1 MEKENLN
8 KQICIMGAGSFGTAI
23 YNLLKNK
30 GLDVALWSKG
40 FDVKSYVE
48 NKDFVIFAIPAQSFR
63 EVFTLAAPY
72 IGDAICI
79 NLAKGIEI
87 GSLKLLSQVAKE
99 ILPDCKYVALSGPS
113 HAEEVSIGL
122 PTSVSIASSNEEIL
136 KEVQNVMFTEFF
148 RVYINN
154 DIVGVE
160 LGGSIKN
167 VIAVVAGI
175 SDGCKLGDNARAAM
189 MTRGLAEIA
198 RLGVAMGANPLTFA
212 GLSGMGDLVVTCTSD
227 HSRNRRCGML
237 IGAGVPLDDAVKQ
250 IGQVVEGIPTCYAA
264 YELSK
269 KYDIDMPL
277 TNLLHSFLEKEITLD
292 EAISLLLSRSKKKE

>member
-1 MEKENLN
+1 MEK
-8 KQICIMGAGSFGTAI
+8 KKICIMGAGSFGTAI
-23 YNLLKNK
+23 YKLLINK
-30 GLDVALWSKG
+30 GLDVVMWSRKL
-40 FDVKSYVE
+40 DVRSCVE
-48 NKDFVIFAIPAQSFR
+48 NRDYIIFAVPAQSFR
-63 EVFTLAAPY
+63 EVFIKASPY
-72 IGDAICI
+72 IGEAICI

-87 GSLKLLSQVAKE
+87 STLKRLSEIAEE
-99 ILPDCKYVALSGPS
+99 ILPGCKYVALSGPS
-113 HAEEVSIGL
+113 HAEEISLGL
-122 PTSVSIASSNEEIL
+122 PTSVSIASNNQDIL
-136 KEVQNVMFTEFF
+136 KDVQNVLFTEFF

-154 DIVGVE
+154 DLIGVE
-160 LGGSIKN
+160 LGGALKN

-189 MTRGLAEIA
+189 MTRALAEIS

-237 IGAGVPLDDAVKQ
+237 IGQDVELEQAKQQ

-269 KYDIDMPL
+269 KYNIDMPL
-277 TNLLHSFLEKEITLD
+277 THLLHAYLEKQISLD
-292 EAISLLLSRSKKKE
+292 EAIAMLLARSKKAE